1 MNADSKL
8 RFPTKF
14 GKGERVVELEGEAY
28 FQVVH
33 HEDAPFI
40 VKTSQMA
47 IKVLGT
53 EFNVSAYAEDSIIRT
68 TLVRGSVKI
77 SSEVSGESGFF
88 IPGNSRLSTGEII
101 PCW

>member
-33 HEDAPFI
+33 NEDAPFI

-53 EFNVSAYAEDSIIRT
+53 EFNVSAYAEDSVIRT
-68 TLVRGSVKI
+68 TLVRKSAGKAW
-77 SSEVSGESGFF
+77 FF